1 MILCGFKS
9 NLLLGMYTTKFLSG
23 RIASIQTEIDALIMY
38 VYFNVKRDT
47 RSFIVAACADNSWLV
62 ADVSSAVA
70 ELDCTTSDPRLPTRE

>member
-38 VYFNVKRDT
+38 VYFRVKLDT
-47 RSFIVAACADNSWLV
+47 SSFIVAACADNS
-62 ADVSSAVA
+62 
-70 ELDCTTSDPRLPTRE
+70 